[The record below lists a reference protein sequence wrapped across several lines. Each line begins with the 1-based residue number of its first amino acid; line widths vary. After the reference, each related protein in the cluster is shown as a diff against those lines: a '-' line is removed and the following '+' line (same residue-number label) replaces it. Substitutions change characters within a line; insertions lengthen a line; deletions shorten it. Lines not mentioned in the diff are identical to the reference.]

1 MQQVNSLSA
10 EEKVRLYTV
19 AKDLFN
25 AGKSHPQ
32 VIEVLEQF
40 CDSAYAEVIAKKGL
54 HESWDR
60 LFETAKELYGQ
71 NKTYLEVVEA
81 LKPFENDE
89 AIINFAANLW
99 YEVKT
104 IEMENTVESSSNMM
118 EGLQWVVISAIGIP
132 IVFLLKLST
141 VSKVLWIAVFIG
153 SLLQYLYG
161 IRQRKIAGRIK
172 KIMTNEQ
179 N

>member
-1 MQQVNSLSA
+1 MQQLNVLSA
-10 EEKVRLYTV
+10 EEKVRLYTL

-40 CDSAYAEVIAKKGL
+40 CDLEYAEVIATKGL
-54 HESWDR
+54 HESWDN

-71 NKTYLEVVEA
+71 NKTYLEVVDE

-89 AIINFAANLW
+89 TIIYFAANLW

-104 IEMENTVESSSNMM
+104 IEMENTVESSSNIM
-118 EGLQWVVISAIGIP
+118 EGLQWVAIGAIGIP
-132 IVFLLKLST
+132 IVFLLELST
-141 VSKVLWIAVFIG
+141 ISKILWIAVFVG
-153 SLLQYLYG
+153 ALLQYLFG
-161 IRQRKIAGRIK
+161 IRQRKLAKKIK
-172 KIMTNEQ
+172 KFMTNEQ

>member
-1 MQQVNSLSA
+1 MQPGDTLSA
-10 EEKVRLYTV
+10 EEKIRLYTL

-32 VIEVLEQF
+32 VIEVLEPF
-40 CDSAYAEVIAKKGL
+40 CDLEYADVIALKGL
-54 HESWDR
+54 HESWDS

-81 LKPFENDE
+81 LKSFENDE

-104 IEMENTVESSSNMM
+104 IEMESTVESSSNIM
-118 EGLQWVVISAIGIP
+118 EGLKWVVIGAIGIP
-132 IVFLLKLST
+132 IVFLLNLST
-141 VSKVLWIAVFIG
+141 ISKILWVAVFVG
-153 SLLQYLYG
+153 ALLQYLYG
-161 IRQRKIAGRIK
+161 KRQRKLADRIK
-172 KIMTNEQ
+172 KFMTNEQ

>member
-1 MQQVNSLSA
+1 MQQANSISA
-10 EEKVRLYTV
+10 EEKISLYTL

-40 CDSAYAEVIAKKGL
+40 CDSAYAEVIAIKGL
-54 HESWDR
+54 HESWDT
-60 LFETAKELYGQ
+60 LFETAKELYSQ
-71 NKTYLEVVEA
+71 NKTYLEVVEG

-104 IEMENTVESSSNMM
+104 VEMENTVESSANMM
-118 EGLQWVVISAIGIP
+118 EGLKWVVISALGIP
-132 IVFLLKLST
+132 LVFLLKLST
-141 VSKVLWIAVFIG
+141 ISKILWIAVFVGALI
-153 SLLQYLYG
+153 QYLYG
-161 IRQRKIAGRIK
+161 IRQRKLAGRIK
-172 KIMTNEQ
+172 KFMTNEQ